1 MWPILEFPE
10 DLVTF
15 TEEIL
20 NGKLHFLCSVYCSV
34 FCHFP
39 TPSFLHSYNVHLKMI
54 ISFVLAYFE
63 CATAFI
69 HSQFELKYVLQRYNY
84 FCLFNPFVSNAP
96 FLHPLKT
103 SEKLTIFWCSQGV
116 EKGCIGNKWVNF
128 FRVNPGILKFLI
140 IRNFHNFW
148 VRFTL

>member
-1 MWPILEFPE
+1 MKFSIKDFFSKCDQFWSFLRIWSHLLRKSLMENF
-10 DLVTF
+10 
-15 TEEIL
+15 
-20 NGKLHFLCSVYCSV
+20 HFLCSVYCSV

-96 FLHPLKT
+96 FLQPLKT
-103 SEKLTIFWCSQGV
+103 SEKLTVF
-116 EKGCIGNKWVNF
+116 
-128 FRVNPGILKFLI
+128 
-140 IRNFHNFW
+140 
-148 VRFTL
+148 